1 MVLRICVS
9 CHYLSRRA
17 WSLTVGVWISVEILT
32 NRLIIRYT
40 KAVCGAVELKVL
52 TC

>member
-1 MVLRICVS
+1 MFLVIIFPDV
-9 CHYLSRRA
+9 HA